1 MSVSVTREEFQEA
14 TREGRESGPG
24 DKCPYPG
31 GILAATWRR
40 GHRESLAALNAEM
53 VARIDAQRPTHLT
66 DEAVTAAADQRLR
79 VLDVI
84 DQSRS

>member
-1 MSVSVTREEFQEA
+1 MTVSVTREEFREA
-14 TREGRESGPG
+14 TRAGRESGPG

-31 GILAATWRR
+31 GILAATWRA
-40 GHRESLAALNAEM
+40 GHREALVAKSAEM
-53 VARIDAQRPTHLT
+53 VARIDAQRPAHLT
-66 DEAVTAAADQRLR
+66 DEAVTAAADRRRR